1 MALSS
6 PFLFLPW
13 SVRFKGT
20 TAVAMP
26 SAAWAQFRFGLSLAI
41 FISLPTWSGGG
52 GRTARGRE
60 VMQTV
65 SVGRAWAGWRV
76 NRCVPQ
82 STTKCCLKSSEFS
95 KRGENLS
102 INDACMCT
110 CVCVCVSCKWCNLGI
125 RIVLWPYRR
134 DHTLGNCLV

>member
-1 MALSS
+1 
-6 PFLFLPW
+6 
-13 SVRFKGT
+13 
-20 TAVAMP
+20 
-26 SAAWAQFRFGLSLAI
+26 
-41 FISLPTWSGGG
+41 
-52 GRTARGRE
+52 
-60 VMQTV
+60 MQTV

-110 CVCVCVSCKWCNLGI
+110 CVCVCV
-125 RIVLWPYRR
+125 
-134 DHTLGNCLV
+134 CLVSGAISESVLSCGLTGVITRWETALCRGMTLYHWLILHSRKC